1 MTTTTQPPR
10 YFALLPAAGVGAR
23 MAADGPK
30 QYLTVGGKPMLRH
43 AVDAF
48 RASDLVAHTYVV
60 VSAADGQIDAV
71 LPPGLDGVTVL
82 RCGGATRM
90 DTVLNALRELQGA
103 VGAGDMIMVHDAARP
118 GLTPALIARLI
129 EGVGDDAAGGLL
141 ALPVVDTV
149 KRAAGSPPLAAATV
163 PRAGLWLA
171 QTPQMFSYALLLRA
185 LDSAPD
191 ANAITD
197 DASAVEMLGYS
208 PRLIEGHPRNLKV
221 TLPAD
226 IRIAEMYLAAGE
238 QG

>member
-1 MTTTTQPPR
+1 MTDTNQTPR

-23 MAADGPK
+23 MAANGPK
-30 QYLTVGGKPMLRH
+30 QYLPVGGKPLLRH

-48 RASDLVAHTYVV
+48 RASALVAHTYVV
-60 VSAADGQIDAV
+60 VSADDGQIDGV

-90 DTVLNALRELQGA
+90 DTVLNGLRALQGQLRDTDL
-103 VGAGDMIMVHDAARP
+103 VMVHDAARP
-118 GLTPALIARLI
+118 GLTPALIEKLVL
-129 EGVGDDAAGGLL
+129 GVGDHPAGGLL

-149 KRAAGSPPLAAATV
+149 KRSGDQVSTV
-163 PRAGLWLA
+163 PRTGLWLA

-185 LDSAPD
+185 LGSAPD

-197 DASAVEMLGYS
+197 DASAVEMLGLS

-226 IRIAEMYLAAGE
+226 IRIAEMYLAATE
-238 QG
+238 

>member
-1 MTTTTQPPR
+1 MTDTNQTPR

-23 MAADGPK
+23 MAANGPK
-30 QYLTVGGKPMLRH
+30 QYLPVGGKPLLRH

-48 RASDLVAHTYVV
+48 RASPLVAHTYVV
-60 VSAADGQIDAV
+60 VSADDGQIDGV
-71 LPPGLDGVTVL
+71 LPAGLNGVTVL

-90 DTVLNALRELQGA
+90 DSVLNGLRALHGQLFDTDL
-103 VGAGDMIMVHDAARP
+103 VMVHDAARP
-118 GLTPALIARLI
+118 GLTPALIEKLVQ
-129 EGVGDDAAGGLL
+129 GVGGHPAGGLL

-149 KRAAGSPPLAAATV
+149 KRAGGSGSDQVATV
-163 PRAGLWLA
+163 PRTGLWLA

-185 LDSAPD
+185 LGSAPD

-197 DASAVEMLGYS
+197 DASAVEMLGLS

-226 IRIAEMYLAAGE
+226 IRIAEMYLAAAE
-238 QG
+238 

>member
-1 MTTTTQPPR
+1 
-10 YFALLPAAGVGAR
+10 

-48 RASDLVAHTYVV
+48 RASDRVAHTYVV
-60 VSAADGQIDAV
+60 VSAADGQIDGV
-71 LPPGLDGVTVL
+71 LPADLDGVTVL

-90 DTVLNALRELQGA
+90 DTVLNALRELQGVVA
-103 VGAGDMIMVHDAARP
+103 GGDMIMVHDAARP
-118 GLTPALIARLI
+118 GLTPALIAKLI
-129 EGVGDDAAGGLL
+129 DGVGDDAAGGLL

-149 KRAAGSPPLAAATV
+149 KRATGVVPVAATTV
-163 PRAGLWLA
+163 SRNGLWLA
-171 QTPQMFSYALLLRA
+171 QTPQMFSYELLLRA
-185 LDSAPD
+185 LGSAPD

-197 DASAVEMLGYS
+197 DASAVEMLGLS

-238 QG
+238 